1 MASDKKTIGITKANA
16 KLLMELVAAGHFG
29 SELDAAKFAMAHAI
43 KNGVKPG
50 GTEGAETKWN
60 VGSVDPDG
68 SMRSLLE
75 ALFPEAAEPYRLA
88 EHLMNEGLK
97 ILATKVGGAAD
108 LYETLFTESV
118 AATGPPTKDTGSP

>member
-16 KLLMELVAAGHFG
+16 AGLIQIVAAGHFG

-43 KNGVKPG
+43 KSGVASG
-50 GTEGAETKWN
+50 SADGAETKWN

-75 ALFPEAAEPYRLA
+75 ALYPDASEPYRLA
-88 EHLMNEGLK
+88 EHLINEG
-97 ILATKVGGAAD
+97 IAMLAARVASSGD
-108 LYETLFTESV
+108 LYYTLFPKT
-118 AATGPPTKDTGSP
+118 T

>member
-16 KLLMELVAAGHFG
+16 TALLQLVAAGHFA

-43 KNGVKPG
+43 KAGVHS
-50 GTEGAETKWN
+50 GTAEGAETKWN

-75 ALFPEAAEPYRLA
+75 ALFPDTDEPYRLA
-88 EHLMNEGLK
+88 EHLMNEGVRL
-97 ILATKVGGAAD
+97 LTAKVSGSAD
-108 LYETLFTESV
+108 LYDTLFT
-118 AATGPPTKDTGSP
+118 K